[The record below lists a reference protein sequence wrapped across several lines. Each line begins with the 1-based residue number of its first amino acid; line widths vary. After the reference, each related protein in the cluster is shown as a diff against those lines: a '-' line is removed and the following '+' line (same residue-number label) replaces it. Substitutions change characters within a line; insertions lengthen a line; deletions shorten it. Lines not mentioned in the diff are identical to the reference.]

1 MHSCYS
7 ECERSSI
14 PLVMMILPFT
24 HKLLKM
30 IFFYL
35 QQRQKRVNNSS
46 WIKVL
51 LQDQYHG
58 STLSAPGGPWCL
70 TFAPR
75 RLENLSF
82 FYTNHMMGTLDFTK
96 QFQST
101 GLPFIFRTA
110 ERWMLYSMWLHCHVA
125 VPFTVQSALTDNPLS
140 PNGDQLQFSPNNIHT
155 LSGD

>member
-35 QQRQKRVNNSS
+35 QQWQKRVNNSS

-58 STLSAPGGPWCL
+58 CTLSAPGGPWCL

-82 FYTNHMMGTLDFTK
+82 FYTNHMMGTLDFTL

-101 GLPFIFRTA
+101 GLPFFSVQQSVECYTPCGCIV
-110 ERWMLYSMWLHCHVA
+110 MLQL
-125 VPFTVQSALTDNPLS
+125 PFTVQSDLTDNPLS
-140 PNGDQLQFSPNNIHT
+140 PKGDQLQFSPSNIHI